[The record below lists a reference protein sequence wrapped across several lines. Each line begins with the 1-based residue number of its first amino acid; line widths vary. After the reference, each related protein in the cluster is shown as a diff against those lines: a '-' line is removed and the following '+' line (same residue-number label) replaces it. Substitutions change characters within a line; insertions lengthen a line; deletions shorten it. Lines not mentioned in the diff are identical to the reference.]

1 MGETA
6 SRQSTIAQSALVAAL
21 TLAAFTALCGVLA
34 YWTWTWFGPK
44 PAPRLEAPPAQ
55 QSRVEAAYTLFG
67 GQRSAAPAPT
77 ALAIKLLGVVA
88 SSAAGTG
95 YAVIQV
101 EANKTLAST
110 LDKVTKNAPAGS
122 DVAVAAMK
130 SALAAANSA
139 YDSVTKAVKQVTE
152 MAEANAEALTS
163 AATKASPLGQPSPR

>member
-21 TLAAFTALCGVLA
+21 TLAALTALCGVLA

-55 QSRVEAAYTLFG
+55 QSRVKAAYTLFG

-95 YAVIQV
+95 FAVIQV
-101 EANKTLAST
+101 EANKTLA
-110 LDKVTKNAPAGS
+110 VREGG
-122 DVAVAAMK
+122 DVAPGIR
-130 SALAAANSA
+130 LA
-139 YDSVTKAVKQVTE
+139 QVDKGQVVLERNGVRET
-152 MAEANAEALTS
+152 LTLPE
-163 AATKASPLGQPSPR
+163 KK

>member
-21 TLAAFTALCGVLA
+21 TLAALTALCGVLA

-44 PAPRLEAPPAQ
+44 PAPRLEAPPPQ
-55 QSRVEAAYTLFG
+55 QSRVDAAYTLFG

-101 EANKTLAST
+101 EANKTLA
-110 LDKVTKNAPAGS
+110 VREGG
-122 DVAVAAMK
+122 DVAPGIR
-130 SALAAANSA
+130 LA
-139 YDSVTKAVKQVTE
+139 QVDKGQVVLERNGVRET
-152 MAEANAEALTS
+152 LTLPE
-163 AATKASPLGQPSPR
+163 KK

>member
-21 TLAAFTALCGVLA
+21 TLAALTALCGVLA

-44 PAPRLEAPPAQ
+44 PAPRLEAPPAH
-55 QSRVEAAYTLFG
+55 QSRVDAAYTLFG

-101 EANKTLAST
+101 EANKTLA
-110 LDKVTKNAPAGS
+110 VREGG
-122 DVAVAAMK
+122 DVAPGIR
-130 SALAAANSA
+130 LA
-139 YDSVTKAVKQVTE
+139 QVDKGQVVLERNGVRET
-152 MAEANAEALTS
+152 LTLPE
-163 AATKASPLGQPSPR
+163 KK